1 VTHSPLARA
10 YVLDTWPI
18 MAYFENEPAAEMVEQ
33 LLANAHAE
41 GIALLMT
48 VVNMAE
54 VWTTMARQWSPHDA
68 DQSLSELRE
77 LGIQFIPANEELA
90 LQAARLKAKYKIS
103 LADCFAAALAQQRTG
118 EVVTGDQEFK
128 QAEPAVRIFWCH

>member
-1 VTHSPLARA
+1 MTHSPLARA

-41 GIALLMT
+41 GIPLLMT

-54 VWTTMARQWSPHDA
+54 VWYTMARQWSPHDA

-77 LGIQFIPANEELA
+77 LGIQYILANEELA
-90 LQAARLKAKYKIS
+90 VQAARLKANYKMS
-103 LADCFAAALAQQRTG
+103 LADCFAAALAQQ
-118 EVVTGDQEFK
+118 ESAQLVTGDQEFK
-128 QAEPAVRIFWCH
+128 QAEPGVRIFWCN